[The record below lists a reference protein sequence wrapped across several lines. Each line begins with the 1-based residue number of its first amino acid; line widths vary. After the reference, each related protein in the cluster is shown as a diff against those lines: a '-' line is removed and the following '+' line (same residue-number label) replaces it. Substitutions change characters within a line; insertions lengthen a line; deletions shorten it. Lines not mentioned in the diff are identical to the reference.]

1 MSTSLGCTTP
11 LTNTWGKMAVGVRSK
26 HRVALE
32 LDIDEDPAHLEPEAW
47 DLHDLQLA
55 LAAGLAR
62 PLRMIHGLVLDTERD
77 HLSVTVQA
85 MAERIGE
92 AVQGYWMIS
101 ATPACPQ
108 SVTARAR
115 RPPIELLVELQAI
128 AQHAERAAGHLREQG
143 L

>member
-1 MSTSLGCTTP
+1 V
-11 LTNTWGKMAVGVRSK
+11 AVGVRNR

-47 DLHDLQLA
+47 DLQDLQVA

-77 HLSVTVQA
+77 RLSVTLQA
-85 MAERIGE
+85 IADGIGE
-92 AVQGYWMIS
+92 VVQGYWMVS
-101 ATPACPQ
+101 ATPTCPPAGA
-108 SVTARAR
+108 SPGL
-115 RPPIELLVELQAI
+115 RPSIELLVELQAI
-128 AQHAERAAGHLREQG
+128 AEHAERAACQLHQQG

>member
-1 MSTSLGCTTP
+1 M
-11 LTNTWGKMAVGVRSK
+11 GVRSK

-47 DLHDLQLA
+47 DLHDLQVA

-77 HLSVTVQA
+77 RLSVTLQA
-85 MAERIGE
+85 IAEGIGE
-92 AVQGYWMIS
+92 VVQGYWTIS
-101 ATPACPQ
+101 ANPTCPQ
-108 SVTARAR
+108 AATRGP
-115 RPPIELLVELQAI
+115 RPSIELLIELQAI
-128 AQHAERAAGHLREQG
+128 AEHAERAARNLREQG

>member
-1 MSTSLGCTTP
+1 V
-11 LTNTWGKMAVGVRSK
+11 AVGVRSK

-47 DLHDLQLA
+47 DLHDLQMA

-77 HLSVTVQA
+77 RLSVTLQA
-85 MAERIGE
+85 IAEGIGE
-92 AVQGYWMIS
+92 VVQSCWMVS
-101 ATPACPQ
+101 GTPTCAPP
-108 SVTARAR
+108 AAGRRAR
-115 RPPIELLVELQAI
+115 PSIELLVELQAI
-128 AQHAERAAGHLREQG
+128 AEHAERAACQLERQG

>member
-1 MSTSLGCTTP
+1 V
-11 LTNTWGKMAVGVRSK
+11 AVSVRNK

-47 DLHDLQLA
+47 DLHDLQVA

-77 HLSVTVQA
+77 HLSVTLQA
-85 MAERIGE
+85 IAEGIGE
-92 AVQGYWMIS
+92 VVQGYWMIS
-101 ATPACPQ
+101 ATPTCPQ
-108 SVTARAR
+108 AVANRTP
-115 RPPIELLVELQAI
+115 RPSIELLVELQAI
-128 AQHAERAAGHLREQG
+128 AEQAERAAGQLREQG